1 MLFDTQTDSFKNL
14 VYSLENTFSD
24 RSRNI
29 NEKEYN
35 DFQQYILSS
44 IYNHVAPVMYSSKV
58 IAEQDGTLRW
68 LASTFDPIDQVIRD
82 GVYAGGRKLITFVN
96 ILEHQSFQLADIL
109 KNVLTVK

>member
-35 DFQQYILSS
+35 DFQQYHNL
-44 IYNHVAPVMYSSKV
+44 
-58 IAEQDGTLRW
+58 
-68 LASTFDPIDQVIRD
+68 
-82 GVYAGGRKLITFVN
+82 
-96 ILEHQSFQLADIL
+96 
-109 KNVLTVK
+109 